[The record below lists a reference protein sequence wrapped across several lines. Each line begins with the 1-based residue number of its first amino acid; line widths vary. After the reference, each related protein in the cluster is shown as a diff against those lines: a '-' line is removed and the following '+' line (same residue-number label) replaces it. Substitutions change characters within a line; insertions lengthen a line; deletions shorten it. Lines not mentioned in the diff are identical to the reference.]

1 MKEIDLNQK
10 LWLMPLTLIHF
21 IPLIPVKISLSGLY
35 YPIKIF
41 I

>member
-10 LWLMPLTLIHF
+10 AWLLSLTLIHF
-21 IPLIPVKISLSGLY
+21 IPFIPVKISSSGLY